1 METEQEREPQSSPV
15 ACSLSAPEW
24 RARQAALQAT
34 VFGEARQA
42 RELADGYA
50 LQFAGDAA
58 QTARLLD
65 FITFERECCPFFT
78 FELLFEPDRGP
89 VWLRLRGPEGT
100 KAFVGELLDGGA
112 GGPA

>member
-1 METEQEREPQSSPV
+1 METEQERAPQSSPV
-15 ACSLSAPEW
+15 ACCLSAPER

-34 VFGEARQA
+34 VFAEARQA
-42 RELADGYA
+42 QELADGYA

-58 QTARLLD
+58 QTAQLLD

-78 FELLFEPDRGP
+78 FELHFEPDHGP

-100 KAFVGELLDGGA
+100 KAFVGELLRGQA
-112 GGPA
+112 ANPA

>member
-15 ACSLSAPEW
+15 ACSLSAPER

-50 LQFAGDAA
+50 LQFAGNAA

-78 FELLFEPDRGP
+78 FELVFEPDRGP
-89 VWLRLRGPEGT
+89 LWLRVRGPEGVKDFIRGT
-100 KAFVGELLDGGA
+100 LA
-112 GGPA
+112 